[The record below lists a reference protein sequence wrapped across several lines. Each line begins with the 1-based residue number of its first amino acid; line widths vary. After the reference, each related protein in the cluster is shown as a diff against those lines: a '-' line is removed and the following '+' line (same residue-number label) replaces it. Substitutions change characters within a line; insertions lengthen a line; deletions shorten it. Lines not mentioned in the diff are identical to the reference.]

1 MITASSTSC
10 STVWNGSSTGATTRP
25 GWPSTTTAASTGPRA
40 ATGTRSLAD
49 LRKVVENAPAGVTAG
64 IGHTRWATH
73 GHPTEMNA
81 HPHLDCS
88 ARVAVV
94 HNGIIENW
102 RELAA
107 RLRDSGHVLASD
119 TDTEVFAHLVEEE
132 MASGA
137 SLANAVRAT
146 LRDVRGAFALA
157 VVAASEPGTIV
168 AARRV
173 SPLVVGMGEGDESR
187 VGLLA
192 SDIPALLGHTRRFW
206 VLDDDQV
213 VELRPGSMRV
223 TTLAGKVVE
232 PTELKVDW
240 DMAAAEKGGYPDFM
254 GKEIHEQPRAVADT
268 LLGRFLPDGT
278 IGLDELRI
286 TPDDLRDVDKVFI
299 VACGTSYHAGMVA
312 KYAIERWARLPTEI
326 DIASE
331 FRYRDPVLDRP
342 HPGRGRQPVGRDDR
356 HPPGHDRGP
365 PVGRQGPRHLERGGL
380 VDGPG
385 GRRRP
390 LHPRRPRG
398 RRGVDQDPS
407 LPDRRPRTL
416 ALYLAQLRGT
426 LAPADARHLFAKMA
440 ELPGLIGTALE
451 REDDVAA
458 VAGRFTGTRDFFFLG
473 RHVGFP
479 VALEGAL
486 KLKELS
492 YLRAEGYPAG
502 ELKHGP
508 IALIEPGTVVVA
520 VATRTRL
527 WDKMMSNIA
536 EVRSRGATVLL
547 VANDGDEETAAE
559 ADEVLWVPGHRT
571 PLRAGGRRGPA
582 PAVRLPPR
590 PLSTVS
596 TSTVPATWPRP
607 SRWSDG
613 ARRRGRPGTRP
624 RHRGGRRRRGPLP
637 DGHGPSSRAWPTASS
652 PTPNAPTPSRGGIPG
667 PAWRRASPPRRRS

>member
-1 MITASSTSC
+1 MCGII
-10 STVWNGSSTGATTRP
+10 GATGDHGILDLLLAGLERLEYR
-25 GWPSTTTAASTGPRA
+25 GYDSAGVALECGGELWRARA
-40 ATGTRSLAD
+40 ATGTGSLQD
-49 LRKVVENAPAGVTAG
+49 LRKVVENAPGGITAG

-73 GHPTEMNA
+73 GHPTELNA

-88 ARVAVV
+88 GRVAVV

-107 RLRDSGHVLASD
+107 RLRDNGHVLASD

-132 MASGA
+132 MAAGA

-146 LRDVRGAFALA
+146 LREVRGAFALA
-157 VVAASEPGTIV
+157 VLAASEPGTIV
-168 AARRV
+168 GARRV
-173 SPLVVGMGEGDESR
+173 SPLVVGMGDGDEP

-213 VELRPGSMRV
+213 VELRPGSLRV
-223 TTLAGKVVE
+223 TTLAGKEVE

-268 LLGRFLPDGT
+268 LLGRLLPDGT

-286 TPDDLRDVDKVFI
+286 TPDDLRDIDKVFI

-331 FRYRDPVLDRP
+331 FRYRDPVLDRRTLVV
-342 HPGRGRQPVGRDDR
+342 GVSQSGETIDTLQAMTEARQWDARVLVISNVVDSSMARVADGVLYTHAGPEVG
-356 HPPGHDRGP
+356 
-365 PVGRQGPRHLERGGL
+365 VASTKTHLSQIVALEL
-380 VDGPG
+380 
-385 GRRRP
+385 
-390 LHPRRPRG
+390 
-398 RRGVDQDPS
+398 
-407 LPDRRPRTL
+407 L

-426 LAPADARHLFAKMA
+426 LPTADARHLFDQMA
-440 ELPGLIGTALE
+440 ELPGLITTTLG

-458 VAGRFTGTRDFFFLG
+458 VAGRFTKTRDFFFLG

-508 IALIEPGTVVVA
+508 IALIEPGTVVVG

-527 WDKMMSNIA
+527 WDKMMNNIA

-559 ADEVLWVPGHRT
+559 ADEVLWVPRT
-571 PLRAGGRRGPA
+571 EPLFA
-582 PAVRLPPR
+582 PVVDVI
-590 PLSTVS
+590 PLQLFAYHLAALHGLDV
-596 TSTVPATWPRP
+596 
-607 SRWSDG
+607 D
-613 ARRRGRPGTRP
+613 RP
-624 RHRGGRRRRGPLP
+624 RNL
-637 DGHGPSSRAWPTASS
+637 AKTV
-652 PTPNAPTPSRGGIPG
+652 TVE
-667 PAWRRASPPRRRS
+667 

>member
-1 MITASSTSC
+1 MCGII
-10 STVWNGSSTGATTRP
+10 GATGDHGILDLLLAGLERLEYR
-25 GWPSTTTAASTGPRA
+25 GYDSAGVALETGGGLYRARA
-40 ATGTRSLAD
+40 ATGTRSLED
-49 LRKVVENAPAGVTAG
+49 LRKIVENVPPGVIAG

-81 HPHLDCS
+81 HPHLDCTGG
-88 ARVAVV
+88 VAVV

-107 RLRDSGHVLASD
+107 GLRDSGHVLASD
-119 TDTEVFAHLVEEE
+119 TDTEVYAHLVEEE
-132 MASGA
+132 MAAGA
-137 SLANAVRAT
+137 SLANAVRST
-146 LRDVRGAFALA
+146 LREVRGAFALA

-168 AARRV
+168 GARRV
-173 SPLVVGMGEGDESR
+173 SPLVVGMGDGEEPTA
-187 VGLLA
+187 LLA

-223 TTLAGKVVE
+223 TTLAGKEVE

-268 LLGRFLPDGT
+268 LLGRLLPDGT

-286 TPDDLRDVDKVFI
+286 TPDDLRDIDKVFI

-331 FRYRDPVLDRP
+331 FRYRDPVLDRRTLVV
-342 HPGRGRQPVGRDDR
+342 GVSQSGETIDTLQAMTEARQWDAKVLVISNVVDSSMARVADGVLYTHAGPEVG
-356 HPPGHDRGP
+356 
-365 PVGRQGPRHLERGGL
+365 VASTKTHLSQIVALEL
-380 VDGPG
+380 
-385 GRRRP
+385 
-390 LHPRRPRG
+390 
-398 RRGVDQDPS
+398 
-407 LPDRRPRTL
+407 L

-426 LAPADARHLFAKMA
+426 LPPADALHLFEKMA
-440 ELPGLIGTALE
+440 ELPGLIETALG

-458 VAGRFTGTRDFFFLG
+458 VAGRFTQTRDFFFLG

-559 ADEVLWVPGHRT
+559 ADEVLWVPKT
-571 PLRAGGRRGPA
+571 EPLFA
-582 PAVRLPPR
+582 PVVDVI
-590 PLSTVS
+590 PLQLFAYHLASLHGLDV
-596 TSTVPATWPRP
+596 
-607 SRWSDG
+607 D
-613 ARRRGRPGTRP
+613 RP
-624 RHRGGRRRRGPLP
+624 RNL
-637 DGHGPSSRAWPTASS
+637 AKTV
-652 PTPNAPTPSRGGIPG
+652 TVE
-667 PAWRRASPPRRRS
+667 

>member
-1 MITASSTSC
+1 MCGII
-10 STVWNGSSTGATTRP
+10 GATGDEGVLDLLLDGLERLEYR
-25 GWPSTTTAASTGPRA
+25 GYDSAGVALDCGNDLYRARA

-49 LRKVVENAPAGVTAG
+49 LRKVVENVPAGVTAG

-73 GHPTEMNA
+73 GHPTETNA

-88 ARVAVV
+88 GKVAVV

-102 RELAA
+102 RELAT
-107 RLRDSGHVLASD
+107 RLREAGHVLASD

-132 MASGA
+132 MASGS
-137 SLANAVRAT
+137 SLANAVRSS
-146 LRDVRGAFALA
+146 LREVRGAFALA
-157 VVAASEPGTIV
+157 VISASEPGTIV

-173 SPLVVGMGEGDESR
+173 SPLVVGMGDGDTP

-213 VELRPGSMRV
+213 VELRPGQMRV

-232 PTELKVDW
+232 PTELQVDW
-240 DMAAAEKGGYPDFM
+240 DIEAAEKGGYPDFM

-268 LLGRFLPDGT
+268 LLGRLLPDGT

-286 TPDDLRDVDKVFI
+286 TPDDLREVDKVFI
-299 VACGTSYHAGMVA
+299 VACGSSYHAGLVA

-331 FRYRDPVLDRP
+331 FRYRDPVLDQRTLV
-342 HPGRGRQPVGRDDR
+342 VGVSQSGETIDTLQAMSEARRWNAKVLVISNVVDSSMARVADGVLYT
-356 HPPGHDRGP
+356 HAGP
-365 PVGRQGPRHLERGGL
+365 EVGVASTKTHLSQIVALEL
-380 VDGPG
+380 
-385 GRRRP
+385 
-390 LHPRRPRG
+390 
-398 RRGVDQDPS
+398 
-407 LPDRRPRTL
+407 L

-426 LAPADARHLFAKMA
+426 LPPAEARQLFSKL
-440 ELPGLIGTALE
+440 EGLPALIETVLG

-458 VAGRFTGTRDFFFLG
+458 VAGRFTTTRDFFFLG

-508 IALIEPGTVVVA
+508 IALIEPGAVVVA

-527 WDKMMSNIA
+527 WEKMMSNVA
-536 EVRSRGATVLL
+536 EVRSRGATVVL
-547 VANDGDEETAAE
+547 VANDGDDETAAE
-559 ADEVLWVPGHRT
+559 ADAVLWVPET
-571 PLRAGGRRGPA
+571 EPLFA
-582 PAVRLPPR
+582 PVVDVV
-590 PLSTVS
+590 PLQLFAYHLAALHGLDV
-596 TSTVPATWPRP
+596 
-607 SRWSDG
+607 D
-613 ARRRGRPGTRP
+613 RP
-624 RHRGGRRRRGPLP
+624 RNL
-637 DGHGPSSRAWPTASS
+637 AKTV
-652 PTPNAPTPSRGGIPG
+652 TVE
-667 PAWRRASPPRRRS
+667 